1 MSSTHHFMLAGVR
14 WVWRY
19 TRLRGQADGWAYIPD
34 PSTPNL
40 PRKVLI
46 DSRLKGRTRLETEL
60 HEALH
65 VSFPQMSEDTI
76 TVTARDISRVL
87 WFLGYRVQDDKAPQ

>member
-1 MSSTHHFMLAGVR
+1 MSTTHHFLLAGVR

-34 PSTPNL
+34 QSTPHL

-46 DSRLKGRTRLETEL
+46 DSRLKGRARLETEL

-87 WFLGYRVQDDKAPQ
+87 WFLGYRVQEDKAPQ